1 MQIRPRRSSAPWIR
15 ITRATRRA
23 ALALALAVLLL
34 CGGGLAAR
42 PAAAEQ
48 LQVAV
53 AANFLGTLQKLADSY
68 HRASGNALSLSS
80 GSTGQLYA
88 QIRQGAPFDLFFS
101 ADTRRPQLLESQGL
115 GVAGSRFTYAVGTLV
130 LWSPRAGVVDQRGRV
145 LQGGKFRFIAVAD
158 AHDAPYGAAAEQV
171 LTKLGLW
178 DRLNRARKIVVGANI
193 TQTWQFAAS
202 GNADMAFV
210 ALSQVIGAGGKI
222 SGSYWLPPQS
232 DYQPIAQ
239 DALILAR
246 SPKRAAAEAF
256 EHWLRSSSAAAQI
269 IGNAGYRTGGA

>member
-1 MQIRPRRSSAPWIR
+1 MQANPRRGASRR
-15 ITRATRRA
+15 IYS
-23 ALALALAVLLL
+23 ALALAALLL
-34 CGGGLAAR
+34 GGAGLAAR

-68 HRASGNALSLSS
+68 RHTSADTLSLSS

-101 ADTRRPQLLESQGL
+101 ADTQRPQLLESQGL
-115 GVAGSRFTYAVGTLV
+115 GVAGSRFTYALGTLV
-130 LWSPRAGVVDQRGRV
+130 LWSARAGEVDRSGRV
-145 LQGGKFRFIAVAD
+145 LQRGGYRFIAVAD
-158 AHDAPYGAAAEQV
+158 AHNAPYGAAAQQV
-171 LTKLGLW
+171 LTALGLW
-178 DRLNRARKIVVGANI
+178 DRLNHDRKIVVGSNI

-210 ALSQVIGAGGKI
+210 ALSQVIGADGRI

-239 DALILAR
+239 DALILSR
-246 SPKRAAAEAF
+246 TPRRAAAEAF
-256 EHWLRSSSAAAQI
+256 EHWLRSSGAAAQI
-269 IGNAGYRTGGA
+269 IRSAGYRTGAA